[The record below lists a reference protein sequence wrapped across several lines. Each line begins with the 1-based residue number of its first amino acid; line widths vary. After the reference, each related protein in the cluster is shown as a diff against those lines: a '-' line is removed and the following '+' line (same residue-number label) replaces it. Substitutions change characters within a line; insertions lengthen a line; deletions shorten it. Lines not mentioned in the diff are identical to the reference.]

1 MVLNILII
9 DFHPSSL
16 IYMYVIYMLK
26 PALHAPNAR
35 QAEEFAAALTKKA
48 ALYNNLMIRAI
59 SFTIIRIF

>member
-1 MVLNILII
+1 
-9 DFHPSSL
+9 
-16 IYMYVIYMLK
+16 MYVIYTLK

-35 QAEEFAAALTKKA
+35 QAEKFVAALTKKA